1 MHEIE
6 SRTTTFLKATKE
18 WVTLVLRYGVLALK
32 SAGLNIS
39 VMFLELRLWYAQ
51 RQINGMLGSVENAKD
66 RLHEACKKDA
76 ERAFETAKRDT
87 SVGSLGLSKV
97 IVNALENTGIH
108 DLKRLDVIMYNL
120 ESIPGIGPSRAE
132 TIRQAFEKS
141 LRKAAV
147 KSGRTHLMVE
157 LTRRHVLFQSS
168 VTSTMEQL
176 TTKREPL
183 RARAD
188 DYIAAIDDYCMYSD
202 YRQESRKSQKKLWDD
217 ADAFIEELSTC
228 RRKASD
234 GQPPGPP
241 SVITPETLDSLA
253 EREWRE
259 MTFTFHIRFFSQ
271 LKVRNCSIV
280 D

>member
-51 RQINGMLGSVENAKD
+51 RQINGMLGSFEKAKD

-97 IVNALENTGIH
+97 IVNALENTGIQ

-147 KSGRTHLMVE
+147 KSGRTYLMVE
-157 LTRRHVLFQSS
+157 LTRRHVLFRSS

>member
-18 WVTLVLRYGVLALK
+18 WVTLVLRYCVLALK

-51 RQINGMLGSVENAKD
+51 RQINGMLGSVEYAKD
-66 RLHEACKKDA
+66 SLHEACKKDA

-97 IVNALENTGIH
+97 IVNALENRGIQ
-108 DLKRLDVIMYNL
+108 DLKRLDVIIYNL

-157 LTRRHVLFQSS
+157 LTRRHVLFRSS

-228 RRKASD
+228 RRKAND
-234 GQPPGPP
+234 VQPPGPP
-241 SVITPETLDSLA
+241 SAITPETLDSLA
-253 EREWRE
+253 DREWRE

>member
-51 RQINGMLGSVENAKD
+51 RQINGMLGSVEKAKD

-97 IVNALENTGIH
+97 IVNALENTGIQ

-188 DYIAAIDDYCMYSD
+188 DYISAIDDYCMYSD